1 MGLTDQPVFLKERM
15 RPLIPF
21 VPYFLSINHKMN
33 TNFTS
38 VILIFHF
45 VFFLVWLSVSLD
57 LRLICFKFCFHTKKY
72 YNSHFG
78 INNFK
83 VHDFTLIE
91 NYVPVH
97 LSRLIFILITDFIE
111 ILE

>member
-1 MGLTDQPVFLKERM
+1 MAQCKFGFK
-15 RPLIPF
+15 
-21 VPYFLSINHKMN
+21 INL
-33 TNFTS
+33 FQ
-38 VILIFHF
+38 ILF
-45 VFFLVWLSVSLD
+45 SY
-57 LRLICFKFCFHTKKY
+57 KKN

-97 LSRLIFILITDFIE
+97 LSRLIFILNTDFIE

>member
-1 MGLTDQPVFLKERM
+1 MYLQLGWGLTDQPVFLKERM

-38 VILIFHF
+38 
-45 VFFLVWLSVSLD
+45 LD

-72 YNSHFG
+72 YDSHFG

-97 LSRLIFILITDFIE
+97 LSRLIFILNTDFIE